1 MPVTKKIIK
10 INKEEYDR
18 LKEDY
23 GTLFDLYFS
32 DNDYYAIGTLEDLRA
47 SGVSLTSPY
56 Y

>member
-1 MPVTKKIIK
+1 MPITKKIIK

-23 GTLFDLYFS
+23 GTLFDLYIS
-32 DNDYYAIGTLEDLRA
+32 DNEYYVIGILDDLRA
-47 SGVSLTSPY
+47 SGVNLTSPY

>member
-1 MPVTKKIIK
+1 MSITKKIIK

-32 DNDYYAIGTLEDLRA
+32 DNEYYVIGTLDDLKGCFIDISSKGA
-47 SGVSLTSPY
+47 
-56 Y
+56 